1 MFQQIIVKYRL
12 IFVLTLLILAVFLLP
27 KVLDL
32 RLDRTLKSAYV
43 TSSEAYKEYS
53 RFLSTFGSD
62 EFNIVAIAPP
72 KNMKQHDILEGLDQ
86 TTQALEKIDKIN
98 AVMSLT
104 NLEILEVGPTEPL
117 ALYPV
122 IVKKDGVYSIPD
134 EKKYEMVRRASPVAD
149 LVLSK
154 DRSTFGIVFQIK
166 EEFRFDPENSEIF
179 DQVINLVHT
188 NFNQE
193 TKAHMVGAGV
203 IREAVQDMVVVTTV
217 RFGLLCALII
227 ALVTLYIFKSLRV
240 ALIATVVIGS
250 AVYFVISLMSILEIP
265 LNSTTSLAFGLVLV
279 VSVATVIHIVSH
291 YYDSE
296 LCSTDREGA
305 VRESLLA
312 VIRPC
317 FMCALTT
324 SVAFATIMVSSIPMV
339 RQLGLVMS
347 TGVLISFVVSII
359 LTPAFLIALRP
370 VDQRVKTRMST
381 DLVSRIFKYTHDFVF
396 QNYVFCAYLCLALI
410 LVMLAG
416 APRIKVDT
424 QILRLFKQS
433 ADTIADLSFV
443 ETRLAPA
450 QTLEVLIQAPERAF
464 KKYESW
470 KHISSLQKELLSIP
484 EVKAVDSPIQVV
496 EHLGWLIVKGD
507 DPHVALKDKAVF
519 SDVMLMIRSSSSA
532 KEYLSRYLDE
542 DKSLMR
548 ISLRLTNDP
557 STPIKSLI
565 EKVNR
570 VADENLGEWATSTVT
585 GELVV
590 FSQQAAEVVSSQV
603 KSLILAFTAITII
616 MIIQFKSWT
625 LGLLSLIPN
634 LLPIVVIFGVMGW
647 FGIALDNV
655 TIFAATI
662 AIGLS
667 VDDTIHYLTQLR
679 RDIIKFRGT
688 EKGIEDCLS
697 SAYNTSAKA
706 LISTSSALFCG
717 FLALTL
723 TPTLPAVYFGF
734 LGASAILAAL
744 LGDLVF
750 MPSLIL
756 AISPI
761 KTMVN
766 RELIAK

>member
-1 MFQQIIVKYRL
+1 MFQEIIVKYRL
-12 IFVLTLLILAVFLLP
+12 IFVLALLALGAFLLP
-27 KVLDL
+27 KALDL

-53 RFLSTFGSD
+53 QFLETFGSD

-72 KNMKQHDILEGLDQ
+72 ENMKQQKILEGLDQ
-86 TTQALEKIDKIN
+86 TTQAMEKIEKIN

-104 NLEILEVGPTEPL
+104 NLEILEVSDTKPL
-117 ALYPV
+117 ALYPA
-122 IVKKDGVYSIPD
+122 IVKKDGEYSIPD
-134 EKKYEMVRRASPVAD
+134 EKTFKMVRRASPVAD

-154 DRSTFGIVFQIK
+154 DGKTFGIVFQIK
-166 EEFRFDPENSEIF
+166 EEFRFDPENRRVF
-179 DQVINLVHT
+179 DQVINLVQS
-188 NFNQE
+188 NFNHKA
-193 TKAHMVGAGV
+193 KAHMVGAGV
-203 IREAVQDMVVVTTV
+203 IREAVQEMVVVTTV
-217 RFGLLCALII
+217 RFGLICAVII

-240 ALIATVVIGS
+240 AVIATVVIGA
-250 AVYFVISLMSILEIP
+250 AVYFVITLMALLGIP

-291 YYDSE
+291 YYESE
-296 LCSTDREGA
+296 LCSIDREGA
-305 VRESLLA
+305 VKDSLRA
-312 VIRPC
+312 VLRPC

-339 RQLGLVMS
+339 QQLGLVMS
-347 TGVLISFVVSII
+347 TGVLISFFVSII
-359 LTPAFLIALRP
+359 LTPAFLLALRP
-370 VDQRVKTRMST
+370 VDQRVKARMSL
-381 DLVSRIFKYTHDFVF
+381 DLVSRIFRNTHDFVF
-396 QNYVFCAYLCLALI
+396 KHYVFCAYLCLAII

-424 QILRLFKQS
+424 QILKLFKQS
-433 ADTIADLSFV
+433 ADTIKDLNFV
-443 ETRLAPA
+443 ETRLTPA
-450 QTLEVLIQAPERAF
+450 QSLEVVIKVEDGAF
-464 KKYESW
+464 NNFESW
-470 KHISSLQKELLSIP
+470 ERIWGLQKDLLEIP
-484 EVKAVDSPIQVV
+484 EVKAIDSPIQIV

-507 DPHVALKDKAVF
+507 DQHVALKNKAVF

-542 DKSLMR
+542 SRSTMR
-548 ISLRLTNDP
+548 ISLRMTNDP
-557 STPIKSLI
+557 TTPIKSLI
-565 EKVNR
+565 ER
-570 VADENLGEWATSTVT
+570 VKQVTADSLGKWAGITIT

-590 FSQQAAEVVSSQV
+590 FSDQASEVVSSQV

-679 RDIIKFRGT
+679 REILKLKGT
-688 EKGIEDCLS
+688 EQGIEDCLS
-697 SAYNTSAKA
+697 SAYHLSAKA

-750 MPSLIL
+750 MPSFIL
-756 AISPI
+756 AFSPI
-761 KTMVN
+761 KRLVN
-766 RELIAK
+766 REMIS